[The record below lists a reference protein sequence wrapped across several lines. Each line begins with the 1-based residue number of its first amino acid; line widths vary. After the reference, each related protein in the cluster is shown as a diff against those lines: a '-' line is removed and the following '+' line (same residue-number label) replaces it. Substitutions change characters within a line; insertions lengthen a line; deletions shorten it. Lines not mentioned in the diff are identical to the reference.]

1 MKKTTNPVGQSIDR
15 RLAALCLPEDFAR
28 RVTQAVPKKRPR
40 LVSFRRPL
48 AVAAVLC
55 LVVTCSM
62 GVWAAAAPSSHNLFA
77 ILGEQVF
84 SLLQPVERSCVQ
96 NGIETT
102 VVAAMNDNDTVDIYV
117 AVRDLEGTRVNARTD
132 LADVS
137 LTGLAVSPTVQL
149 VQFDEKSATATFR
162 IEGVCGEALN
172 GKKVTLSIGA
182 VLLEKSDYL
191 SAQDTGVTVADVA
204 AAFPDPEFQT
214 LTGNRTYVTVGSDE
228 DLPIF
233 SGDTALCP
241 APETDGALD
250 TLLPWGRLAAG
261 GVADGALHLLVC
273 PDGVGRYAQGAS
285 VYLFDKKHPDA
296 LDQPL
301 HTVEFGEAETV
312 AGTQYY
318 EYIEYVLPL
327 PKEAKWEDLS
337 LLYNGVTFGQ
347 AVRGKWSATFRL
359 ESVSRQR
366 TAYPDLTVDG
376 WHISRVELSPMGV
389 CVVMDGKGGND
400 LEMPRPKI
408 IAYDQSGQP
417 ISVNGSSSSWNGT
430 ETTLKNQFETPLPLE
445 EIARVTVGGK
455 EIEFKK

>member
-1 MKKTTNPVGQSIDR
+1 MTKKTSPVGQAIDR
-15 RLAALCLPEDFAR
+15 RLSALCLPEDFAQ
-28 RVTQAVPKKRPR
+28 RVTQATPKKCPR
-40 LVSFRRPL
+40 LVYFRRPL

-62 GVWAAAAPSSHNLFA
+62 GVWAAATPSSNNLFS

-117 AVRDLEGTRVNARTD
+117 AVRDLEGSRVNARTD

-137 LTGLAVSPTVQL
+137 LTGLAVSPSVQL

-191 SAQDTGVTVADVA
+191 SQNTGISVADIA
-204 AAFPDPEFQT
+204 AAFPNPEFQT
-214 LTGNRTYVTVGSDE
+214 LTGNRTYLTVCSDE
-228 DLPIF
+228 DTPLF
-233 SGDTALCP
+233 SGDTALLP
-241 APETDGALD
+241 AQTESDELNA
-250 TLLPWGRLAAG
+250 LLPWGKLIAG
-261 GVADGALHLLVC
+261 GVADGALHLLIC
-273 PDGVGRYAQGAS
+273 PDEVGRYARYTS
-285 VYLFDKKHPDA
+285 VSLVNKKNPDA
-296 LDQPL
+296 AGQTL
-301 HTVEFGEAETV
+301 HTVEFGSVETV
-312 AGTQYY
+312 ADTQYY
-318 EYIEYVLPL
+318 EYTEYVLPL
-327 PKEAKWEDLS
+327 PEGTGQKELS
-337 LLYNGVTFGQ
+337 IAYDGVIYGQ
-347 AVRGKWSATFRL
+347 AIHGKWSATFQL

-366 TAYPDLTVDG
+366 MAYPDITVDG

-389 CVVMDGKGGND
+389 CVVMDGQDGSD
-400 LEMPRPKI
+400 LDAQRPKI
-408 IAYDQSGQP
+408 IAYGQDGQP
-417 ISVNGSSSSWNGT
+417 ISVNSSSSSWNGA

-445 EIARVTVGGK
+445 EIVRVTVGGQDV
-455 EIEFKK
+455 EFKK